1 MAAVSSTY
9 RRPRGF
15 VIALMVLGGIDL
27 LLNLGN
33 ATTATVALAAQGH
46 TTAALTYSMS
56 GLTGAILLL
65 QVILRVPQLVVR
77 SLWARRLV
85 ANIHLFQRFPV
96 SPTWAWAG
104 FFVPVA
110 SLWLPGRTALAL
122 ARTSG
127 PRNSLLDGLCLVWA
141 VARWLNCPSGG
152 GLVFVTYALI
162 YPHWRPGYSLMM
174 VLTLEIIGVF
184 GSALGIV
191 LTPWIT
197 RRQPAPD
204 QLDRAEVFA

>member
-1 MAAVSSTY
+1 M
-9 RRPRGF
+9 
-15 VIALMVLGGIDL
+15 IALIGLGGLDL

-33 ATTATVALAAQGH
+33 AATALVALATQSRA
-46 TTAALTYSMS
+46 TPALTYSMS

-65 QVILRVPQLVVR
+65 QIILRVPQLIVR

-96 SPTWAWAG
+96 SPAWAWAG
-104 FFVPVA
+104 FFVPVV
-110 SLWLPGRTALAL
+110 SLWLPGRTILAL
-122 ARTSG
+122 ARTG
-127 PRNSLLDGLCLVWA
+127 GRNSLLDGLCIVWA
-141 VARWLNCPSGG
+141 VARWLNCASGG

-162 YPHWRPGYSLMM
+162 YPHWQPGYSLMM
-174 VLTLEIIGVF
+174 VLTLELIGIAA
-184 GSALGIV
+184 SALGVI
-191 LTPWIT
+191 LTLWIT